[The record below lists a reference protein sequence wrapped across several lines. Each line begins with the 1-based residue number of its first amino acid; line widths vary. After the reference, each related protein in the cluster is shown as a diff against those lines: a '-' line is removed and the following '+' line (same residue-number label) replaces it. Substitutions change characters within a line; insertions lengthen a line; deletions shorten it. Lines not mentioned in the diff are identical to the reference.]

1 MATKNIRNEYL
12 TFQLGD
18 VGYAL
23 RINKV
28 QEILEYS
35 EEFSESDESEEF
47 RDFSNVKITPVP
59 KAPQFIKGIT
69 NVRGSIFPITSL
81 ELKFGKT
88 EESKFTRIIVVR
100 ITINSIENLL
110 GIMASAVKDVIKIDE
125 DQIEPP
131 SEIGKQ
137 IDTEFIVG
145 IANHEDQL
153 LIILDI
159 DKVFSA
165 DELEELQTD
174 PAEENG

>member
-1 MATKNIRNEYL
+1 MTEKNIRNDYL

-28 QEILEYS
+28 QEILVYS
-35 EEFSESDESEEF
+35 EELADQDESDEYK
-47 RDFSNVKITPVP
+47 DFSEVKITPVP
-59 KAPQFIKGIT
+59 KAPDFIKGIT

-88 EESKFTRIIVVR
+88 EESEFTRIIVVR
-100 ITINSIENLL
+100 ITVNGVETLL
-110 GIMASAVKDVIKIDE
+110 GIMASAVKDVIKIDD

-131 SEIGKQ
+131 SEVGKQ
-137 IDTEFIVG
+137 VDAEFIVG
-145 IANHEDQL
+145 IANHENQL

-159 DKVFSA
+159 DKVYSA
-165 DELEELQTD
+165 DELEEVQ
-174 PAEENG
+174 AETIENND